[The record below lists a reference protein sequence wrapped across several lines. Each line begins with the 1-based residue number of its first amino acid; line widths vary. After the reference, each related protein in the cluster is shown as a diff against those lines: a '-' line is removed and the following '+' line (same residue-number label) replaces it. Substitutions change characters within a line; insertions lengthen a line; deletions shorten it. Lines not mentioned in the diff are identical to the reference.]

1 MNRLGKLAE
10 VRLRGVNTVPSRS
23 SHKQSSVQSS
33 SHVSWVSKVTWR
45 MWVGLSVFTLLTLMV
60 SISAQAAEET
70 WKPLGSTADG
80 QVYVDT
86 MTATTDDKGITH
98 AQVRLDYVSPTE
110 IGTLLL
116 VGQQSQ
122 VRLDCAQKQSATDRI
137 SVTQQDGKRFIMASY
152 EAAPFEQILAGSAN
166 ALLMSELC
174 SRSM

>member
-1 MNRLGKLAE
+1 MNRVGKLAE

-33 SHVSWVSKVTWR
+33 SHVSWVVTWR

-152 EAAPFEQILAGSAN
+152 EAAQFEQIPAGSAN

-174 SRSM
+174 SRAM

>member
-33 SHVSWVSKVTWR
+33 SHVSWVFQVTWR
-45 MWVGLSVFTLLTLMV
+45 MWVGLSVFTLLALMV

-152 EAAPFEQILAGSAN
+152 EAAPFEQIPAGSAN

>member
-1 MNRLGKLAE
+1 M
-10 VRLRGVNTVPSRS
+10 
-23 SHKQSSVQSS
+23 
-33 SHVSWVSKVTWR
+33 
-45 MWVGLSVFTLLTLMV
+45 SVFTLLTLMV

-122 VRLDCAQKQSATDRI
+122 VRLIARKSKAPRI
-137 SVTQQDGKRFIMASY
+137 VYRSPSKMAS
-152 EAAPFEQILAGSAN
+152 ASLWPAMKRRL
-166 ALLMSELC
+166 
-174 SRSM
+174 

>member
-1 MNRLGKLAE
+1 
-10 VRLRGVNTVPSRS
+10 
-23 SHKQSSVQSS
+23 
-33 SHVSWVSKVTWR
+33 
-45 MWVGLSVFTLLTLMV
+45 MV

-86 MTATTDDKGITH
+86 MTAMTDDKGITH

-152 EAAPFEQILAGSAN
+152 EAAPFEQIPAGSAN

-174 SRSM
+174 SRAM

>member
-33 SHVSWVSKVTWR
+33 SHVSWVSQVTWR

-122 VRLDCAQKQSATDRI
+122 VRLIARKSKAPRI
-137 SVTQQDGKRFIMASY
+137 VYRSPSKMAS
-152 EAAPFEQILAGSAN
+152 ASLWPATN
-166 ALLMSELC
+166 RRLLSKSPPAQPMHC
-174 SRSM
+174 

>member
-23 SHKQSSVQSS
+23 SHKQSNVQSS
-33 SHVSWVSKVTWR
+33 SQVTSVSQVTWR

-86 MTATTDDKGITH
+86 MTATTDDQGITH

-152 EAAPFEQILAGSAN
+152 EAAPFEQIPAGSAN

-174 SRSM
+174 SRAM

>member
-10 VRLRGVNTVPSRS
+10 VRLRDVNTVPSRS

-33 SHVSWVSKVTWR
+33 SHVSWVSQVTWR

-110 IGTLLL
+110 IGSLLL

-152 EAAPFEQILAGSAN
+152 ESAPFEQISAGSAN

-174 SRSM
+174 SRAM

>member
-33 SHVSWVSKVTWR
+33 SHVSCVSQVTWR
-45 MWVGLSVFTLLTLMV
+45 TWVGLSVFTLLALMV

-152 EAAPFEQILAGSAN
+152 EAAPFEQIPAGSAN

-174 SRSM
+174 SRAM

>member
-33 SHVSWVSKVTWR
+33 SQVTSVSQVTWR
-45 MWVGLSVFTLLTLMV
+45 TWVGLSVFTLLALMV

-98 AQVRLDYVSPTE
+98 AQVRLDYISPTE

-152 EAAPFEQILAGSAN
+152 EAAPFEQIPAGSAN

-174 SRSM
+174 SRAM

>member
-86 MTATTDDKGITH
+86 MTTTTDDKGITH
-98 AQVRLDYVSPTE
+98 AQVRLDYISPTE

-152 EAAPFEQILAGSAN
+152 EAAPFEQIPAGSAN

-174 SRSM
+174 SRAM

>member
-33 SHVSWVSKVTWR
+33 SQVSWVSQVTWG
-45 MWVGLSVFTLLTLMV
+45 MWVGLSVFTLLALMV

-152 EAAPFEQILAGSAN
+152 ESAPFEQIPAGSAN

-174 SRSM
+174 SRAM

>member
-33 SHVSWVSKVTWR
+33 SHVSWVSQVTWG
-45 MWVGLSVFTLLTLMV
+45 MWVGLSVLTLLTLMV

-98 AQVRLDYVSPTE
+98 AQVRLDYISPTE

-152 EAAPFEQILAGSAN
+152 ESAPFEQIPAGPAN

-174 SRSM
+174 SRAM

>member
-10 VRLRGVNTVPSRS
+10 VRLRGVNTVPFRS

-33 SHVSWVSKVTWR
+33 SHVSWVSQVTWV
-45 MWVGLSVFTLLTLMV
+45 MWGGLSVFTLLALMV

-86 MTATTDDKGITH
+86 MTAMTDDKGITH

-152 EAAPFEQILAGSAN
+152 EAAPFEQIPAGSAN

>member
-33 SHVSWVSKVTWR
+33 SHVSWVVTWR

-152 EAAPFEQILAGSAN
+152 EAAPFEQIPAGSAN

-174 SRSM
+174 SRAM